1 MPRNLLQQQNI
12 MTPVDL
18 RLPDC
23 GNRNTDSNIESLVMF
38 SLIYPRKKYTKVQG
52 PGDPLLTLFLRRWKN
67 NRVSRKP
74 CKQRSDLALNGQM
87 RVPK

>member
-23 GNRNTDSNIESLVMF
+23 GNRNTDSNNESLVMF
-38 SLIYPRKKYTKVQG
+38 SLVYPTKVQG
-52 PGDPLLTLFLRRWKN
+52 PGGPLLTLFFETLEKQ
-67 NRVSRKP
+67 P
-74 CKQRSDLALNGQM
+74 CEQRSNLALNGQM

>member
-23 GNRNTDSNIESLVMF
+23 GNRNTDSNNESLVMF
-38 SLIYPRKKYTKVQG
+38 SLVYPTKVQG
-52 PGDPLLTLFLRRWKN
+52 PGGSLLTLFLRRWKN
-67 NRVSRKP
+67 NRVGRKP

>member
-23 GNRNTDSNIESLVMF
+23 GNRNTDSNNESLVMF
-38 SLIYPRKKYTKVQG
+38 SNENMPGISLLVYPRKKYAKE
-52 PGDPLLTLFLRRWKN
+52 
-67 NRVSRKP
+67 
-74 CKQRSDLALNGQM
+74 
-87 RVPK
+87 

>member
-23 GNRNTDSNIESLVMF
+23 GNRNTDSNNESLVMF
-38 SLIYPRKKYTKVQG
+38 SNMPIWHVVYCFLVYDRK
-52 PGDPLLTLFLRRWKN
+52 D
-67 NRVSRKP
+67 
-74 CKQRSDLALNGQM
+74 
-87 RVPK
+87 